1 MSSDSLISLCEA
13 YSWPRVIKL
22 LREGVPAKQVNKAG
36 REGLTPLHY
45 ACLEEQ
51 LEVTE
56 LLLQAGADPSAG
68 DSDGTTCLH
77 IAATL
82 SNAPLAQLLLD
93 TELPLEIDQ
102 QDFAGGSTA
111 LHMAVTPDDPSK
123 AEAAARF
130 VALLLERGADATV
143 RDKAGKVASDYAE
156 LAPVRAALSVTNS
169 PPVGGRRRRIAT
181 PTTDEPPAGGRT
193 AKVTPA
199 DTFDGSAPPTEDLE
213 ASVGRRRR
221 RRQGG
226 VQVAEPAA
234 DEAPFNPAFER
245 AEGRRRRRRGPQ
257 GAAASTGSGGSG
269 GLGSGGLA
277 AVGSGFMSD
286 GDEASYA
293 LLRAQYEEKL
303 ERQLLEELNA
313 GAPDGTQWDL
323 ALELRPEVPP
333 PPPPRRHHHLHLR
346 HHHLRLTSTR
356 RPAER
361 PHRPR
366 VGCPLDQRPAA
377 RRGRQGSRVRPHRQG
392 APSPSRRRPRVHS
405 ARRAAGPPGA

>member
-1 MSSDSLISLCEA
+1 MDSLISLCEA

-333 PPPPRRHHHLHLR
+333 PPPPPRPPPPPPPPHLL
-346 HHHLRLTSTR
+346 HLRLTSPR

-392 APSPSRRRPRVHS
+392 APSPSRRRPRLHS
-405 ARRAAGPPGA
+405 AWRPAGPPGA